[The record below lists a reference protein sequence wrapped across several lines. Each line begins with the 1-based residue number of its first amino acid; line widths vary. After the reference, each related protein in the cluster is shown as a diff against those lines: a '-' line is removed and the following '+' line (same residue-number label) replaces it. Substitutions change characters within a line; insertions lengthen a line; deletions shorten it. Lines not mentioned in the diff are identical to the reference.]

1 MKRSIIGQGL
11 VLLATLSM
19 ATAGCFSAPTPHPA
33 NPDAGPTQPDTP
45 AVDPP
50 VLTDPVD
57 EEFQAALGEVID
69 ESKAMTISQFVDKYT
84 PPDAPKAPLLSFDP
98 TTATYFDM
106 VDEVFKLNEAE
117 MDALKTNG
125 FMVSERL
132 SWPTMAEA
140 LLEVYQKDLP
150 ILVTTDMI
158 LQALHSSYDEIL
170 KRMELSVLYDTLNQT
185 LSQAHAGLGALDMGD
200 STLAGEARRDV
211 DFYLTTARR
220 LLTDE
225 AVPSA
230 LGEATDTLV
239 AQFLEHIGSEQMR
252 TVEIFG
258 VQRTNMDFSQFKPRG
273 HYEDDPKLQRYFKA
287 MMWLGRIDFR
297 FAEFNPFTAEWIFH
311 HRQLVGAHALQRL
324 TADDTTMAL
333 WNRANDLI
341 TMMVGPVDYI
351 DFRGVMRMND
361 EYGWTSVADVAGL
374 DQAAQDDVLAK
385 LLTGAFGEQLIN
397 SHWLE
402 TNPFSAE
409 PTPLPPS
416 FAFLGQRFVVDSYV
430 FANVVYDNIVS
441 EETKEPRVLPD
452 PLDALFVLGN
462 DQVLP
467 HLQEELQRY
476 KYQGNLNTLRYLVD
490 DYDEAFWS
498 SNIYNLWL
506 DAIRE
511 LNAPTTGEGYPAA
524 MKSSAWRDRVIN
536 TQLGSWAQ
544 LRHDTLLYAKQSYTG
559 GVACEHPDG
568 YVEPYP
574 GFFAK
579 LKTLGQ
585 IADQTLANVD
595 FGTDAWMGESLKSFF
610 TNWVD
615 IMGKLEGMAAK
626 SLANEAY
633 TADEIEFIKST
644 IMADPGCGEPVF
656 SGWYTSL
663 YISGDPSDWK
673 PTIADVHTNPNQ
685 GPLPGPNVLHVATG
699 NANLM
704 VLTTETCD
712 GAEAFVGPVFSY
724 YEVDV
729 PEIKRLSDSE
739 WKETITTG
747 DMPVRPEWTSSF
759 LVPMTP

>member
-1 MKRSIIGQGL
+1 MIRSTLTKSITL
-11 VLLATLSM
+11 WTLSLM
-19 ATAGCFSAPTPHPA
+19 IAGGCVAAPTPYPGDGPPTS
-33 NPDAGPTQPDTP
+33 PDPLDPTPIAEPIDQD
-45 AVDPP
+45 
-50 VLTDPVD
+50 
-57 EEFQAALGEVID
+57 FQNALGEVLD
-69 ESKAMTISQFVDKYT
+69 ESTAMNVPEFIEKFTPTDAAT
-84 PPDAPKAPLLSFDP
+84 PPKLSFDP
-98 TTATYFDM
+98 TTATYFDL
-106 VDEVFKLNEAE
+106 VDEAFELNAE
-117 MDALKTNG
+117 ETSALTANG

-150 ILVTTDMI
+150 VLVTTDMI
-158 LQALHSSYDEIL
+158 LQALHASYDEIL
-170 KRMELSVLYDTLNQT
+170 KRMEMSILYDTLLAT
-185 LSQAHAGLGALDMGD
+185 LEAAHSGLDSLDMGT
-200 STLAGEARRDV
+200 SGVAAEARRDV

-220 LLTDE
+220 LLTGD
-225 AVPSA
+225 AIPSA
-230 LGEATDTLV
+230 LGAPTDALV
-239 AQFLEHIGSEQMR
+239 DAFIGHIAALQMR

-258 VQRTNMDFSQFKPRG
+258 ATRTNMDFSQFKPRG
-273 HYEDDPKLQRYFKA
+273 HYEGDPKLERYFQT

-297 FAEFNPFTAEWIFH
+297 FAEFDPNNGAWIFH
-311 HRQLVGAHALQRL
+311 HRQLVGAHALERL
-324 TADDTTMAL
+324 TSADTTMAL

-351 DFRGVMRMND
+351 DFRGIGRMND
-361 EYGWTSVADVAGL
+361 EYGWTSVDDVAAL
-374 DQAAQDDVLAK
+374 DGTSQDDVLAK

-402 TNPFSAE
+402 TNPFTAE
-409 PTPLPPS
+409 ATPLPPS

-430 FANVVYDNIVS
+430 FANVVYDNIIS
-441 EETKEPRVLPD
+441 EETKQPRVLPD

-467 HLQEELQRY
+467 HLQEELDRY

-490 DYDEAFWS
+490 GYEEDFWT

-506 DAIRE
+506 DSIRA
-511 LNAPTTGEGYPAA
+511 LNKPTTAAEYPAA
-524 MKSSAWRDRVIN
+524 MKSTAWRDRVIN

-559 GVACEHPDG
+559 GVSCEHPDG

-574 GFFAK
+574 EFFSK

-585 IADQTLANVD
+585 IADQTLQNVD
-595 FGTDAWMGESLKSFF
+595 FGEEQWMGDSLKSFF
-610 TNWVD
+610 GNWTTV
-615 IMGKLEGMAAK
+615 MANLESMATK
-626 SLANEAY
+626 SLAGEAY
-633 TADEIEFIKST
+633 SDDEIAFIKST

-673 PTIADVHTNPNQ
+673 PTIADVHTNPNT

-699 NANLM
+699 SAHLM

-712 GAEAFVGPVFSY
+712 GAETFVGPVFSY
-724 YEVDV
+724 YELDV

-739 WKETITTG
+739 WKEIITTG
-747 DMPVRPEWTSSF
+747 DMPARPTWTQSF
-759 LVPMTP
+759 LVPATAP